1 MAYDE
6 GSGPHR
12 LTLED
17 RQHLILTG
25 VTDVDSFD
33 ENTVLLRTNRGLVSV
48 RGEGLQLRSLS
59 TEGGA
64 RRGRAASCG
73 GCWADGVLPPGA
85 DAAVPSRRGPGHGAG
100 AAL

>member
-59 TEGGA
+59 TEGGQ
-64 RRGRAASCG
+64 
-73 GCWADGVLPPGA
+73 
-85 DAAVPSRRGPGHGAG
+85 AAVDGTVTAIVYEGAPRQCGFLRRLLG
-100 AAL
+100 